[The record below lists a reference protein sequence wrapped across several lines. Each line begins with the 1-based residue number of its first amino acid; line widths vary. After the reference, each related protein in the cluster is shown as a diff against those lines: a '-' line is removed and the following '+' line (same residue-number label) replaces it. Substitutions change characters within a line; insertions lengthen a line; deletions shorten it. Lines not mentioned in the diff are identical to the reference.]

1 MAWSQG
7 WGQKWFTAPPTLLQ
21 KEGRF
26 TPTSM
31 GNVAVTAHWLSKDS
45 AGVRSLHPS
54 SQVRG

>member
-31 GNVAVTAHWLSKDS
+31 GNGLSQPTGFPRTVQGL
-45 AGVRSLHPS
+45 GVCILPLK
-54 SQVRG
+54 